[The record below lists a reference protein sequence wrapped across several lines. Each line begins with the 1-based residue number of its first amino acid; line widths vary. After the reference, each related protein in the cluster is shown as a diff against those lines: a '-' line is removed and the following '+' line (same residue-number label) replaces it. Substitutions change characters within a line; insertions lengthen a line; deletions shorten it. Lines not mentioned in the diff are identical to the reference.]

1 MCNYAARQGGPVG
14 RVQQQVMRSKRFG
27 TFVPLRL
34 SLAIVGWAVMAGVA
48 PRLTI
53 GRLLKIPLSP

>member
-1 MCNYAARQGGPVG
+1 
-14 RVQQQVMRSKRFG
+14 MRSRCFG

-34 SLAIVGWAVMAGVA
+34 LQPIVGWAVVARVA

>member
-1 MCNYAARQGGPVG
+1 
-14 RVQQQVMRSKRFG
+14 MRSQRFG